1 MKTLILLNKIWN
13 WRLLP
18 DYFQRWL
25 FDTGTRSV
33 ELLSSLW
40 LIGFALVFWFDDGAM
55 NVLPTYYKFQA
66 VPEPV
71 LIATLLLLG
80 GSQFWAMT
88 QRSCRS
94 DILGGFLLLVSGLV
108 WAIIAASF
116 WAGYPP
122 ATTAMAVY
130 PVFAMVCLLAGRNL
144 MLYSKCRLDQQ
155 EVLAKDN
162 PAKNRGG

>member
-1 MKTLILLNKIWN
+1 MKALIMLNKIWN

-80 GSQFWAMT
+80 LLDRDGRRRHRRGFVGICS
-88 QRSCRS
+88 SCRRG
-94 DILGGFLLLVSGLV
+94 DRAGAAGAGYRRPDRRPCGAV
-108 WAIIAASF
+108 WAHR
-116 WAGYPP
+116 
-122 ATTAMAVY
+122 
-130 PVFAMVCLLAGRNL
+130 AGREAAGPGAT
-144 MLYSKCRLDQQ
+144 MTARW
-155 EVLAKDN
+155 
-162 PAKNRGG
+162 RF

>member
-1 MKTLILLNKIWN
+1 MKALIMLNKIWN
-13 WRLLP
+13 WRLLL

-94 DILGGFLLLVSGLV
+94 DILGGFLLLVSRSLGINVTQLPPKGQDIEQWLYGL
-108 WAIIAASF
+108 AA
-116 WAGYPP
+116 AP
-122 ATTAMAVY
+122 ATEAEGEAA
-130 PVFAMVCLLAGRNL
+130 PSPLAGATP
-144 MLYSKCRLDQQ
+144 
-155 EVLAKDN
+155 VLA
-162 PAKNRGG
+162 AE